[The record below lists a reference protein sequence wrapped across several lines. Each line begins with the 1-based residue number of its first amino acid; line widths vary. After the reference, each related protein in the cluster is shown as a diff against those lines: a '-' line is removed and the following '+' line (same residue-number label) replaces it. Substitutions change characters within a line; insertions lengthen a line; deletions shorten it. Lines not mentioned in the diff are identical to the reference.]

1 MKSTGWL
8 EQGLVVATL
17 VLSVGFAAALS
28 AQDAESTFVPV
39 TDEMLQNPP
48 ASEWL
53 MFRRTLDS
61 WGYSPWTRSTARTWS
76 G

>member
-1 MKSTGWL
+1 M
-8 EQGLVVATL
+8 VVTL
-17 VLSVGFAAALS
+17 ALSLGFSAALS

-39 TDEMLQNPP
+39 TDEMLADPP

-61 WGYSPWTRSTARTWS
+61 WGYSPLDQIDGTNV
-76 G
+76 